1 MVLGNCICKIT
12 YIILNKVSAL
22 AFKLVNVVPP
32 FPSEWDVLSGKD
44 VFVIE
49 RITILEQGIMV
60 TYWTIYTYIG
70 TSSLAF
76 TNTLLCTL
84 YKELLIL
91 YYV

>member
-12 YIILNKVSAL
+12 YIILHKVSAL

-32 FPSEWDVLSGKD
+32 FPSEWEVLSWKD

-60 TYWTIYTYIG
+60 TY
-70 TSSLAF
+70 
-76 TNTLLCTL
+76 
-84 YKELLIL
+84 
-91 YYV
+91 